1 MGLIKEVKTGLA
13 RLEQDDRALRKFI
26 LVIAAAL
33 IILGIAIFFF
43 GSHPARA
50 YWLGGFAVMLLV
62 TGLPF
67 PRLYKHPHT
76 LWIGFS
82 LVLGYFMS
90 RLLLSLLF
98 ILVITPLALVMRLAG
113 KDPLKMKIDKT
124 TPSYWI
130 KKPQRSLAVED
141 YERQF

>member
-1 MGLIKEVKTGLA
+1 MGLINEVKTGLA
-13 RLEQDDRALRKFI
+13 RLEQDDKSLRKFI

-33 IILGIAIFFF
+33 IILGIAVFFF
-43 GSHPARA
+43 GSHPIRT
-50 YWLGGFAVMLLV
+50 YWLGGIAAVLLV
-62 TGLPF
+62 TGLPL

-98 ILVITPLALVMRLAG
+98 ILVITPIALVMRLAG
-113 KDPLKMKIDKT
+113 KDPLNKKIDKT
-124 TPSYWI
+124 ISSYWI
-130 KKPQRSLAVED
+130 KKPQRSLVADD